1 MINHAFVDSFENDS
15 PELSKRHYLISEGV
29 CKVFI
34 NFRLQSRNSKLLL
47 LTQVKSDIEQ
57 RDSRIKELQL
67 ELDKA
72 NSRTEHLRSQNEL
85 LALTLQVS

>member
-1 MINHAFVDSFENDS
+1 MNLKITHSSQA
-15 PELSKRHYLISEGV
+15 
-29 CKVFI
+29 
-34 NFRLQSRNSKLLL
+34 
-47 LTQVKSDIEQ
+47 KSDIEQ

-67 ELDKA
+67 ELDRA